1 MNGLAENI
9 SSMDLTISSSQSMQ
23 LDLPPSCVEFCPAHP
38 SYFLVGTYNLQKEE
52 NGDNDEGDAGGP
64 KSKEDDN
71 EEPGEAEEAA
81 GKRSQTRTGSI
92 MVFQLLNG
100 KARRIQTISQPSA
113 VFDLHFAPQTDRGD
127 ICAAVSSTGTI
138 TLLRLSPGQPSS
150 TSTETETAVLQPLS
164 PSGLKIQN
172 SDENALLTYFAWHP
186 TIPGLMAVTTN
197 TGKVQF
203 VRIDEDYQT
212 ATALGSPAIEHGAEL
227 CRGYQSLDDS
237 ERPVIEEPMEAWFVA
252 FSGLWEESTQSNEPL
267 LLSTVFSG
275 GDDSSLRLRSYRL
288 AGIDESD
295 TNKASDDDSEEGFNE
310 ESAEDLDDGPVR
322 YHYAGKAITG
332 HNAGV
337 TAILPL
343 PFTMSE
349 GSQVVLTGSYDDHLR
364 VWAITP
370 PHKNYG
376 RPKTRL
382 LAEENLGGGVWRLKV
397 IEELSS
403 MSGTG
408 PWTAVVL
415 ASCMHAGARV
425 IRIRGGADLGQE
437 LEIEVLAKF
446 EEHKSMNYG
455 SDYSRVE
462 GTLARDGVKSE
473 VVCVSTSFYDRLL
486 CVWKFDAPV

>member
-1 MNGLAENI
+1 MLLIQIALLTSLL
-9 SSMDLTISSSQSMQ
+9 SS
-23 LDLPPSCVEFCPAHP
+23 
-38 SYFLVGTYNLQKEE
+38 
-52 NGDNDEGDAGGP
+52 
-64 KSKEDDN
+64 
-71 EEPGEAEEAA
+71 
-81 GKRSQTRTGSI
+81 R
-92 MVFQLLNG
+92 
-100 KARRIQTISQPSA
+100 RRIQTISQPSA
-113 VFDLHFAPQTDRGD
+113 VFDLHFAPQTGRGD

-138 TLLRLSPGQPSS
+138 TLFRLSPGQPSS
-150 TSTETETAVLQPLS
+150 TLTESEAAVLQPLS
-164 PSGLKIQN
+164 PSGLEIQN

-186 TIPGLMAVTTN
+186 TVPGLMAVTTN

-203 VRIDEDYQT
+203 VQIDDDYQK
-212 ATALGSPAIEHGAEL
+212 ATALGSPAIEHGAEI
-227 CRGYQSLDDS
+227 CRGYQSVEDS

-252 FSGLWEESTQSNEPL
+252 FSGLWEESTKSSEPL

-288 AGIDESD
+288 AGKDDPD
-295 TNKASDDDSEEGFNE
+295 TSKASDEQSTDDP
-310 ESAEDLDDGPVR
+310 DDGPVR

-349 GSQVVLTGSYDDHLR
+349 GSQVVLTGSYDDNLR

-403 MSGTG
+403 MSGAG

-425 IRIRGGADLGQE
+425 IRIRGGADLGQD
-437 LEIEVLAKF
+437 LEIQVLAKF

-462 GTLARDGVKSE
+462 VMLARDGGKSE

-486 CVWKFDAPV
+486 CVWNFEAPV

>member
-1 MNGLAENI
+1 
-9 SSMDLTISSSQSMQ
+9 MQ

-52 NGDNDEGDAGGP
+52 NDDNDEQ
-64 KSKEDDN
+64 
-71 EEPGEAEEAA
+71 GEAEEAA

-92 MVFQLLNG
+92 IVFQLQDG

-138 TLLRLSPGQPSS
+138 TLFRLSPGQPSS
-150 TSTETETAVLQPLS
+150 TLTEAEAAVLQPLS

-186 TIPGLMAVTTN
+186 TVPGLMAVTTN

-203 VRIDEDYQT
+203 VQIDEDYQK

-227 CRGYQSLDDS
+227 CRGFQSVEDS
-237 ERPVIEEPMEAWFVA
+237 QRPIIEEPMEAWFVA
-252 FSGLWEESTQSNEPL
+252 FSGLWEESTQSKK
-267 LLSTVFSG
+267 
-275 GDDSSLRLRSYRL
+275 
-288 AGIDESD
+288 DESD
-295 TNKASDDDSEEGFNE
+295 TNKASVDNSDEGFD
-310 ESAEDLDDGPVR
+310 EDSTGDPDDGPVR

-343 PFTMSE
+343 SLAMSE
-349 GSQVVLTGSYDDHLR
+349 GSQLVITGSYDDNLR

-376 RPKTRL
+376 NPKTRL

-397 IEELSS
+397 IEELSL

-425 IRIRGGADLGQE
+425 IRLRGGMDFGQD
-437 LEIEVLAKF
+437 LEIEVLARF

-462 GTLARDGVKSE
+462 GTLARDGGKGE

-486 CVWKFDAPV
+486 CVWKFEAPV

>member
-1 MNGLAENI
+1 MTE
-9 SSMDLTISSSQSMQ
+9 S
-23 LDLPPSCVEFCPAHP
+23 
-38 SYFLVGTYNLQKEE
+38 
-52 NGDNDEGDAGGP
+52 
-64 KSKEDDN
+64 
-71 EEPGEAEEAA
+71 EA
-81 GKRSQTRTGSI
+81 
-92 MVFQLLNG
+92 
-100 KARRIQTISQPSA
+100 
-113 VFDLHFAPQTDRGD
+113 
-127 ICAAVSSTGTI
+127 
-138 TLLRLSPGQPSS
+138 
-150 TSTETETAVLQPLS
+150 AVLQPLS
-164 PSGLKIQN
+164 PSGLEIQN

-186 TIPGLMAVTTN
+186 TVPGLMAVTTN

-203 VRIDEDYQT
+203 VQIDDDYQK
-212 ATALGSPAIEHGAEL
+212 ATALGSPAIEHGAEI
-227 CRGYQSLDDS
+227 CRGYQSVEDS
-237 ERPVIEEPMEAWFVA
+237 ERPAIEEPMEAWFVA
-252 FSGLWEESTQSNEPL
+252 FSGLWEESTKSSEPL

-288 AGIDESD
+288 AGKDDPD
-295 TNKASDDDSEEGFNE
+295 TSKASDEQSTDDP
-310 ESAEDLDDGPVR
+310 DDGPVR

-349 GSQVVLTGSYDDHLR
+349 GSQVVLTGSYDDNLR

-403 MSGTG
+403 MSGAG

-425 IRIRGGADLGQE
+425 IRIRGGVDLGQD
-437 LEIEVLAKF
+437 LEIQVLAKF

-462 GTLARDGVKSE
+462 VMLARDGGKSE

-486 CVWKFDAPV
+486 CVWNFEAPV